1 MTTFIIIFQ
10 FIIIFLLIV
19 LRLLKKTNTGL
30 LDVNGD
36 EAIDGGLIFKQGKPF
51 ELYEVYWDE
60 QFQWSYRNHPKNI
73 YGYKN
78 FCGRLTSSKFI
89 VPEDLKWE
97 LLKD

>member
-10 FIIIFLLIV
+10 TCLIILLIV

-30 LDVNGD
+30 FDINGD

-60 QFQWSYRNHPKNI
+60 KFQWSYRNHPNNI
-73 YGYKN
+73 YGHKN
-78 FCGRLTSSKFI
+78 FCGTLTSSKFI
-89 VPEDLKWE
+89 VPEDRKWE

>member
-10 FIIIFLLIV
+10 TSLIFLLIV

-30 LDVNGD
+30 LDINGD
-36 EAIDGGLIFKQGKPF
+36 EAIDGSLIFKQGKPF

-60 QFQWSYRNHPKNI
+60 KYQWSYRNYPENK
-73 YGYKN
+73 YGCRN

-89 VPEDLKWE
+89 VPEDRKWE